1 MPSNKIVLDT
11 NCLLVSISKYGEAY
25 PVWRGFLDGRY
36 TLCVSTEILEEYEEI
51 IGSMTTPE
59 IARNVVDAIL
69 KRKNVERIDPYFHWN
84 LITAAPDD
92 KGGAAR
98 LPSVSW
104 RVPVRGL
111 RLCRWSHLHRV
122 GRFSFQRPARHHIP
136 PTAGAQAERVSGD
149 VAEGGQINVER
160 NHK

>member
-51 IGSMTTPE
+51 IGSMTTPD
-59 IARNVVDAIL
+59 IARNVVYAIL

-84 LITAAPDD
+84 LITADPDD
-92 KGGAAR
+92 NKFVDCAFA
-98 LPSVSW
+98 
-104 RVPVRGL
+104 
-111 RLCRWSHLHRV
+111 
-122 GRFSFQRPARHHIP
+122 
-136 PTAGAQAERVSGD
+136 AGATYIV
-149 VAEGGQINVER
+149 
-160 NHK
+160 

>member
-36 TLCVSTEILEEYEEI
+36 TLCVSTDILDEYEEI
-51 IGSMTTPE
+51 IGSMTTPD

-84 LITAAPDD
+84 LIAKDPDD
-92 KGGAAR
+92 NKFVDCAFA
-98 LPSVSW
+98 
-104 RVPVRGL
+104 
-111 RLCRWSHLHRV
+111 
-122 GRFSFQRPARHHIP
+122 
-136 PTAGAQAERVSGD
+136 AGATYIVSD
-149 VAEGGQINVER
+149 DSHYNVLRDITFPQLLVLKLKEFIETLQQE
-160 NHK
+160 NI

>member
-25 PVWRGFLDGRY
+25 PVWRGFLDGRF

-84 LITAAPDD
+84 LITADPDD

-111 RLCRWSHLHRV
+111 RLCRRSHLHRV
-122 GRFSFQRPARHHIP
+122 GRFSLQRPARHHIP
-136 PTAGAQAERVSGD
+136 PTAGAQAERVS
-149 VAEGGQINVER
+149 
-160 NHK
+160 

>member
-84 LITAAPDD
+84 LIAADPDD
-92 KGGAAR
+92 NKFVDCAFAVGATCIVSDDSHF
-98 LPSVSW
+98 SVL
-104 RVPVRGL
+104 RDITFPQLLVL
-111 RLCRWSHLHRV
+111 RLKEFLEAL
-122 GRFSFQRPARHHIP
+122 QK
-136 PTAGAQAERVSGD
+136 E
-149 VAEGGQINVER
+149 EE
-160 NHK
+160 

>member
-51 IGSMTTPE
+51 IGSMTTPD

-69 KRKNVERIDPYFHWN
+69 KRKNVERIDPYFHWH
-84 LITAAPDD
+84 LITADPDD
-92 KGGAAR
+92 NKFVDCAICGHAE
-98 LPSVSW
+98 LIVSNDK
-104 RVPVRGL
+104 
-111 RLCRWSHLHRV
+111 H
-122 GRFSFQRPARHHIP
+122 F
-136 PTAGAQAERVSGD
+136 D
-149 VAEGGQINVER
+149 VLKAIDFPYVQVLKLQEYVLL
-160 NHK
+160 